1 MLLREIFLVNS
12 SLSNSSKILPSITVQ
27 LRYMLFSVV
36 NIPQLLIA
44 GSTQFNSKPSKGI
57 AFLQEQGLL
66 TDSKSEIAAFLHENH
81 LLDKGMLG
89 DYLGDRKNSEILDEF
104 IKFGYY

>member
-1 MLLREIFLVNS
+1 
-12 SLSNSSKILPSITVQ
+12 
-27 LRYMLFSVV
+27 MLFSVV